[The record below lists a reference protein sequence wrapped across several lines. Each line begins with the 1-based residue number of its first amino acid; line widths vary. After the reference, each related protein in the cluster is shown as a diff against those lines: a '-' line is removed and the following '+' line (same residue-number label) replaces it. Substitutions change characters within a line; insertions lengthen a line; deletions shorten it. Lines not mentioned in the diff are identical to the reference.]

1 MTDPANGPAGPYNE
15 DADRQ
20 SNTAPD
26 EETAEAP
33 AGLPWELNPAVE
45 KPAGN
50 YDTLAE
56 AEEAQGLT
64 KPSTSSTDDAPAT
77 AAPAAGG
84 EPSQAQSGTVS
95 SPASQPT
102 TAPGDTAVGTQP
114 TDAPI
119 NEAGDAAPAATDQ
132 TVTGD
137 KPTEYEGE

>member
-56 AEEAQGLT
+56 AEEAQGL
-64 KPSTSSTDDAPAT
+64 KPRPKDVDVPSEADTQSTVP
-77 AAPAAGG
+77 
-84 EPSQAQSGTVS
+84 SGTVS

-102 TAPGDTAVGTQP
+102 AAPSETATETQP

-119 NEAGDAAPAATDQ
+119 NESGDAAPEATDR